1 MLVGQLES
9 GWRSLEWLRKACPNR
24 RNLICSEERAATC
37 LPKNRRDGQSITF
50 GIAGHTAVAIFCF
63 FIACVAA
70 LTLSTWSFTLKSDGT
85 STNAEG
91 LCPAVKDVPS
101 KNRSDGQSLTNI
113 VGHTGSGSFCF
124 FIATKKNYHEVVSGE
139 GALRIQMI
147 VLQERGRGAAYRIAR
162 QSSPVRCG

>member
-1 MLVGQLES
+1 MPAGQLES
-9 GWRSLEWLRKACPNR
+9 GLRSLEWLRKACPNR

-37 LPKNRRDGQSITF
+37 LPKNRSDGQSLTNIV
-50 GIAGHTAVAIFCF
+50 GHTGSGSFCF

-101 KNRSDGQSLTNI
+101 KNRSDGQSLTGAF
-113 VGHTGSGSFCF
+113 VGHTGDANFCF
-124 FIATKKNYHEVVSGE
+124 
-139 GALRIQMI
+139 L
-147 VLQERGRGAAYRIAR
+147 LL
-162 QSSPVRCG
+162 